1 LRAIDDLELTT
12 RTGNILKSEGIYFIG
27 ELIQR
32 TEMEL
37 LKLPNLKKANLLEI
51 VAILATRGL
60 SLGTRVENW
69 PFRRDVKRMGVSEAN
84 GKRKGEAEPP
94 R

>member
-1 LRAIDDLELTT
+1 VFSWPIPPRKET
-12 RTGNILKSEGIYFIG
+12 EGIYFIG